1 MNINLDDYEENNLN
15 QKDEM
20 ILRKYFIDTH
30 KYNSFDDALD
40 VNKYDL
46 DEVKAVSENRKNIIS
61 WYEGFENKSVLEL
74 GSNFGEITGE
84 LLRKASKVVA
94 VEPNKEKAEA
104 IFRRYEN
111 EENINNLEL
120 KVCDILKL
128 ELKEKFDYVL
138 LIGSVNTSKNFDKYM
153 KIAEKHLAE
162 NGKILLAFNNKFG
175 LRYFSGVKDILNKSF
190 EEITGVQ
197 DDMLTKKQVVSY
209 LEKNKYNF
217 KMYYPIPSYEF
228 VNAIF
233 TDDYLPNEE
242 SILSRDLYFFDSKNE
257 NVYFP

>member
-1 MNINLDDYEENNLN
+1 MNINLDDYEENNLS

-46 DEVKAVSENRKNIIS
+46 DEVKAISENRKNIIS
-61 WYEGFENKSVLEL
+61 WYEGFAGKTVLEL

-84 LLRKASKVVA
+84 LLRNTNRVVA

-111 EENINNLEL
+111 EENIDNLEI

-138 LIGSVNTSKNFDKYM
+138 LIGSVDTS
-153 KIAEKHLAE
+153 
-162 NGKILLAFNNKFG
+162 
-175 LRYFSGVKDILNKSF
+175 
-190 EEITGVQ
+190 
-197 DDMLTKKQVVSY
+197 
-209 LEKNKYNF
+209 
-217 KMYYPIPSYEF
+217 
-228 VNAIF
+228 
-233 TDDYLPNEE
+233 
-242 SILSRDLYFFDSKNE
+242 
-257 NVYFP
+257 